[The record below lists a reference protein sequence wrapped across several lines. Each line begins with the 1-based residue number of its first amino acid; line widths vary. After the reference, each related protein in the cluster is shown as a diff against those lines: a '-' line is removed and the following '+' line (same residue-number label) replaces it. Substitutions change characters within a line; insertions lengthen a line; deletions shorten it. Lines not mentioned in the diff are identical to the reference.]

1 MNMRNDGWYDNSYKF
16 ILLIFDLILLNIVFY
31 ISYAVRFEFGYLPE
45 YYYMLLVVFNL
56 AWIAAALYNNIYD
69 IDGHTKFSEIII
81 KLIFTFTLHLFF
93 ILAFIV
99 SVKGFYFSRIFIFGT
114 YTSSILLI
122 VALRLTSIKLYKYYK
137 NVGAN
142 YKKVVIIGARK
153 NAQSLVRF
161 FETKKDLGYKLM
173 GFFDD
178 NPDLNLYPEH
188 LILGTINDIR
198 EYANANR
205 IDEIYFALPLN
216 YSDLIKDI
224 SELADEKFISFKIA
238 PDFKGLVHTNVNLYF
253 YDGIPVLAIRR
264 EPLSILFNRI
274 IKRAFDIAFS
284 LGVILLVFPIMF
296 PLIALAIKI
305 DSKGPI
311 LFKQLRPGKKNR
323 LFYCYKFRTMKVN
336 NNTELQAHK
345 NDPRITRVGAFLRKT
360 SLDEFPQFI
369 NVLLGD
375 MSVVGPRPNLINQ
388 LDKYSKLIDKYAIR
402 HFVLPGI
409 TGYAQVNGYRGE
421 TKDVELMAKR
431 VEYDVRY
438 MENWSFAL
446 DVRIILKTVWNV
458 IRGEKNAY

>member
-1 MNMRNDGWYDNSYKF
+1 MGMRNDGWYDNSYKF
-16 ILLIFDLILLNIVFY
+16 ILLIFDLLLLNIVFY
-31 ISYAVRFEFGYLPE
+31 LSYAIRFEFDPLPDQ
-45 YYYMLLVVFNL
+45 YIMLLVVFNL
-56 AWIAAALYNNIYD
+56 SWIASALYNNIYD

-81 KLIFTFTLHLFF
+81 KIIFTITLHLFF

-99 SVKGFYFSRIFIFGT
+99 SVKAYEYSRIFIFTT
-114 YTSSILLI
+114 YLSSILLVI
-122 VALRLTSIKLYKYYK
+122 AFRLTSIKLYKYYK
-137 NVGAN
+137 NVGEN
-142 YKKVVIIGARK
+142 YKKVVVIGARK
-153 NAQSLVRF
+153 NAQSLIRF
-161 FETKKDLGYKLM
+161 FETKKDLGYKFM

-178 NPDLNLYPEH
+178 TPDLTVYSKD
-188 LILGTINDIR
+188 LILGEVKDIK
-198 EYANANR
+198 EYANLNR
-205 IDEIYFALPLN
+205 IDEIYYTLPLN
-216 YSDLIKDI
+216 YSELIREI
-224 SELADEKFISFKIA
+224 SEFADEKFISFKIS
-238 PDFKGLVHTNVNLYF
+238 PDFKGLVNTNVNLYF

-284 LGVILLVFPIMF
+284 LGVILILFPFIFPI
-296 PLIALAIKI
+296 IALAIKL

-311 LFKQLRPGKKNR
+311 FFKQLRPGKKNR

-336 NNTELQAHK
+336 NNTELQAQK
-345 NDPRITRVGAFLRKT
+345 NDPRVTRVGAILRKT
-360 SLDEFPQFI
+360 SLDELPQFF

-388 LDKYSKLIDKYAIR
+388 LDKYSKLIDKYAVR

-446 DVRIILKTVWNV
+446 DIRIILKTVWNV
-458 IRGEKNAY
+458 VRGERNAY

>member
-1 MNMRNDGWYDNSYKF
+1 MRNNGWYDNSYKF
-16 ILLIFDLILLNIVFY
+16 ILLIFDLLLINIVFY
-31 ISYAVRFEFGYLPE
+31 FSYVFRFNFDFTLPE
-45 YYYMLLVVFNL
+45 YYIMLIVVFNL
-56 AWIAAALYNNIYD
+56 GWIAASLYNNIYD
-69 IDGHTKFSEIII
+69 IDGHTKFSEVVI
-81 KLIFTFTLHLFF
+81 KIIFTFALHMFF

-99 SVKGFYFSRIFIFGT
+99 SVKGFIFSRLFLFNT
-114 YTSSILLI
+114 YFASAILI
-122 VALRLTSIKLYKYYK
+122 IGFRLASIKLYKYYK
-137 NVGAN
+137 NVGEN
-142 YKKVVIIGARK
+142 FKKVVIIGARK
-153 NAQSLVRF
+153 NSQSLVEF
-161 FETKKDLGYKLM
+161 FESKKDLGYKFV

-178 NPDLNLYPEH
+178 NPDLDIFPEEQ
-188 LILGTINDIR
+188 ILGSLR
-198 EYANANR
+198 ELKEYANLNR
-205 IDEIYFALPLN
+205 IDEIYFALPLH
-216 YSDLIKDI
+216 YSDMIKEI
-224 SELADEKFISFKIA
+224 SEFADEKFISFKIA
-238 PDFKGLVHTNVNLYF
+238 PDFKGLVNTNVNLYF

-284 LGVILLVFPIMF
+284 LGVVILIFPILF
-296 PLIALAIKI
+296 PIIALAIKL

-323 LFYCYKFRTMKVN
+323 LFYCYKFRTMRVN
-336 NNTELQAHK
+336 NNTELQAYK
-345 NDPRITRVGAFLRKT
+345 NDPRITRVGAILRKT
-360 SLDEFPQFI
+360 SLDEFPQFF

-446 DVRIILKTVWNV
+446 DIKIILKTVWNV
-458 IRGEKNAY
+458 VRGERNAY